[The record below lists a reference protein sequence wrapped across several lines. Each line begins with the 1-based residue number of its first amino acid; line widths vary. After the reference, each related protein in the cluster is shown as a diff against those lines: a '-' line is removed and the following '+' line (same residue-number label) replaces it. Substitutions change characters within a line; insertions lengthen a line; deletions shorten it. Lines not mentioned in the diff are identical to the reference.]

1 MLYYFYENK
10 VRKNSDEKVDT
21 MLQIAVCD
29 DEKYLCRS
37 LAVMIEE
44 YGEKKCLE
52 IKTDVYY
59 SIGELFSSVKMGKMY
74 QLIFLD
80 IVFSEESQN
89 GVEFAKYIR
98 GEMGNEKT
106 LLIFMSGYSEYYREL
121 LEVRPMHF
129 LDKPFTREQVERDLE
144 KALELMGE
152 EDKFFSYTKNHVR
165 QRLPIKDIIYFESVK
180 RQIHIKYEGGDDWFY
195 GKLSDVTESLKDE
208 KFCIPGDSYF
218 VNYDKITRFS
228 KRKIW
233 LSNGEEINITRKH
246 SQAMSDY
253 RLKYE

>member
-1 MLYYFYENK
+1 MNLAINNYTNANLKRQQNYKQPQFTGAMDGVLTSALHILDTNEMANAVLIDLGAMVGPRTYYDAKHRNVDAGFETFFREISGTFINCLSAGLLALGISHLVTNK
-10 VRKNSDEKVDT
+10 IMPDVKLKPNSWFSDDSVKTLNTAWKNSDEKVDT

-121 LEVRPMHF
+121 LVCR
-129 LDKPFTREQVERDLE
+129 KC
-144 KALELMGE
+144 
-152 EDKFFSYTKNHVR
+152 
-165 QRLPIKDIIYFESVK
+165 
-180 RQIHIKYEGGDDWFY
+180 QITGWQE
-195 GKLSDVTESLKDE
+195 
-208 KFCIPGDSYF
+208 
-218 VNYDKITRFS
+218 
-228 KRKIW
+228 
-233 LSNGEEINITRKH
+233 
-246 SQAMSDY
+246 
-253 RLKYE
+253 